1 MSKSKKKTP
10 KSESKK
16 KAVEILDSI
25 TTAGRNPDFDDDDG
39 FQTLAP
45 TDKGRKALEEIRVRR
60 SKKSETAVKPEPDE
74 APRTYAKY
82 DAQLAAKMLNDIT
95 PKVKDGKFKK
105 ALELRDLGKKNVLED
120 LIDAFKNMDSDLPNF
135 PKVCE
140 VITKLLRIG
149 KTFYEYGDG
158 LEFID
163 NITYDGIIARYRALG
178 MTEPQ
183 EYVPDSKKSGK
194 SKVAVKYPKL
204 HNTMDK
210 AYAIR
215 TGDRI
220 PDGVKES
227 DRVEDF
233 LVRVYTAL
241 GLSSEVKLTLELS
254 PKIDGVSVNG
264 TIHNR
269 DGKSDVLMAPQ
280 TRGDESESVKIIG
293 MDGLEVGDGMTDD
306 DFGIQYEAFV
316 TDEDR
321 IKASE
326 YLKLERP
333 YVSNRHAASGLI
345 NRLSSGEDDNL
356 LQFISLYPIES
367 SGLDGTYAERMDV
380 LSNYGVMPEDMLERK
395 IIKGNLKELLDKI
408 EKRFKKFAEK
418 REDLSYSIDG
428 LVITVADDEQQKVLG
443 RNGRT
448 NLYQI
453 AMKFDPASAD
463 AEVTGIHLDTGNK
476 GFRTVQVDLK
486 HPVFLDGVRYDH
498 VPVLSAK
505 LYEDLGMRVG
515 SKVNVHRVGDVI
527 PSISM
532 IKRGDGEKLTLPDEC
547 PDCGERLE
555 IKNKKL
561 YCSNPAC
568 DGNLSGRILGFFTA
582 LGMDGY
588 GEAFADL
595 IVEKFGTEAARNR
608 PASNDDKDEKIQTVW
623 SLRHLFKLTPK
634 QFKRVGVTTKDA
646 KEFQDK
652 LRDAVAKAED
662 YVILGAIG
670 VPDLGASRAK
680 MILKE
685 HGSWEAFMDALNDR
699 DECGIKRALGAKI
712 GHAVSYFM
720 MTNDDTHSLVVNDLH
735 EVTKHMKNFTE
746 SFESLLKVGHTG
758 GNLSPKIKKLCK
770 AQQFEIVD
778 GKSFDILITNSM
790 ESDSDKMKTARK
802 KNLPIFTEETFRV
815 QYDPDYEPE
824 EDDSETDTEDED

>member
-10 KSESKK
+10 KSEAKK
-16 KAVEILDSI
+16 QKAAELLENMTV
-25 TTAGRNPDFDDDDG
+25 TGRNAAFDDEEG

-45 TDKGRKALEEIRVRR
+45 TPKGQKALDEIRVRR

-74 APRTYAKY
+74 VPRAYEKY

-105 ALELRDLGKKNVLED
+105 AIELRDLGKKNVLED

-163 NITYDGIIARYRALG
+163 NITYDGIVARYRALG

-194 SKVAVKYPKL
+194 SKVAVKYPRL

-233 LVRVYTAL
+233 LTRVYTAL
-241 GLSSEVKLTLELS
+241 GLSSEASLTLELS

-269 DGKSDVLMAPQ
+269 DGKSDVLVAPQ
-280 TRGDESESVKIIG
+280 TRGDESESVKVIG
-293 MDGLEVGDGMTDD
+293 MDGLEVGDGMTDV

-316 TDEDR
+316 TNDDR

-367 SGLDGTYAERMDV
+367 SGLDGTYTERMDV
-380 LSNYGVMPEDMLERK
+380 LSNYGVMPEDMLDRK
-395 IIKGNLKELLDKI
+395 IIKGNLKELLTKI
-408 EKRFKKFAEK
+408 EKRFKKFAER
-418 REDLSYSIDG
+418 REDLSYAIDG
-428 LVITVADDEQQKVLG
+428 LVITVADDDQQKILG

-505 LYEDLGMRVG
+505 LYEDLGLRVG

-532 IKRGDGEKLTLPDEC
+532 IKRGDGGKLTLPTKC

-561 YCSNPAC
+561 YCANPAC

-588 GEAFADL
+588 GEAFADQ
-595 IVEKFGTEAARNR
+595 IIEKFGIAAHRGY
-608 PASNDDKDEKIQTVW
+608 SEDTDIVTVS
-623 SLRHLFKLTPK
+623 SLCDLFKLTPK
-634 QFKRVGVTTKDA
+634 QFKKAGITTKDA
-646 KEFQDK
+646 KEFHDK
-652 LRDAVAKAED
+652 LEQAVSEAED
-662 YVILGAIG
+662 YVVLGAIG
-670 VPDLGASRAK
+670 VPDLGQARAK
-680 MILKE
+680 MLLK
-685 HGSWEAFMDALNDR
+685 HYGSWDNFMHDLNGYCLGDFR
-699 DECGIKRALGAKI
+699 MALGVAI
-712 GHAVSYFM
+712 GDKVSRFM
-720 MTNDDTHSLVVNDLH
+720 CIDDDTATIAKRDLR
-735 EVTKHMKNFTE
+735 EMAKHMKNFTE

-758 GNLSPKIKKLCK
+758 GNLSPRIKKLCK
-770 AQQFEIVD
+770 EQQFEIVD

-790 ESDSDKMKTARK
+790 ESDSEKMKTARK

-815 QYDPDYEPE
+815 QYDPDYEPK
-824 EDDSETDTEDED
+824 EDDSETNTEEDED